1 LLYGPKN
8 QRRISGLCVPTKE
21 GSINVSEQPF
31 KELTSDKTGH
41 TEKKVVTK
49 STRNLFSV
57 SRKYAARKI
66 ESDVTPL

>member
-1 LLYGPKN
+1 LVYN
-8 QRRISGLCVPTKE
+8 
-21 GSINVSEQPF
+21 EQPF

-49 STRNLFSV
+49 STRNLFSL

-66 ESDVTPL
+66 ESDVTPLWKEEYISSSCKDK